1 MYKTLDDAL
10 KNITHANPARRQ
22 DAAKSLAQ
30 LKGAQR
36 VDALISLLHDTDE
49 GVRDQAALS
58 LVIVND
64 QKAIQ
69 PLIECFIDPERKAR
83 PNIDGKV
90 SSDIPTGI
98 KHFGAK
104 AVPYLL
110 PYLDDPLDALQKNIL
125 WLFAEI
131 ADPTTVEALVAVHEN
146 SDEGAVR
153 YAIKEALKQ
162 INSGPA
168 RAFLGGLK
176 KRW

>member
-30 LKGAQR
+30 LKGPQR
-36 VDALISLLHDTDE
+36 VDALITLLNDTDE
-49 GVRDQAALS
+49 SVRDQAALS
-58 LVIVND
+58 LMVVND
-64 QKAIQ
+64 EKAIQ
-69 PLIECFIDPERKAR
+69 PLIDCFIDPTRKAR

-90 SSDIPTGI
+90 STDIPMSI

-110 PYLDDPLDALQKNIL
+110 PFLDDPLDALQKNIL
-125 WLFAEI
+125 WLFTEI
-131 ADPTTVEALVAVHEN
+131 ADPTTVEPLIAVHEK

-153 YAIKEALKQ
+153 YAIKEALKH